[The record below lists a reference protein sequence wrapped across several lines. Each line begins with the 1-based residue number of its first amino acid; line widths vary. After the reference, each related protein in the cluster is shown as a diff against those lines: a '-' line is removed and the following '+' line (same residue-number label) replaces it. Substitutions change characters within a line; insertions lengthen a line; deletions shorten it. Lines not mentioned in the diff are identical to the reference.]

1 MDISELQ
8 ELQRKLR
15 SNERHTRHASWRKD
29 AQMLRVAQPA
39 CSAVV
44 YFGDDVV
51 MQCSQPDP
59 HAPSLHSI
67 TLQWKEDGMRVP
79 LPEKKTPVKKSTR
92 PPAADTQ

>member
-8 ELQRKLR
+8 ELQRKL
-15 SNERHTRHASWRKD
+15 EAMKDTLVTPVGEED